1 MKCQEENSDRKAEAF
16 IRADGEVCHE
26 YDEQVCNDRAIAG
39 FIPITAGQKIVA
51 EGVVNGTTQR
61 VFFDLFVDGLLRN
74 SHSQISNTPKKQ
86 RRSTRFNAGFF
97 FDKSR
102 KTLTEG
108 SMLTEELDPEKVR
121 FEPPSKDS
129 VGLIEVRI
137 SMSRYKDEPEY
148 ELEEKNNFEAM
159 STWDERFPNPGY
171 ATLAP
176 THHVRLL
183 TVEPQPTKNAIG
195 TLRSRIN
202 APRPGPGPWAVMR
215 FYYRG
220 KGQPPSCL
228 GDLGLTAP
236 LDMIDEAGYLRAP
249 ISKASHALNLPA
261 IPAGSSE
268 DGESDD
274 DGTPAEQ
281 MTPTS
286 THEDLKAGN
295 DVSAVVPETLENGGE
310 TTSPPRQLRPFSVE
324 AGISNPVVAI
334 DEPSPSLLGSNQSSC
349 ESASAVKPREDSIV
363 KIEAAGYNPR
373 ENGVV
378 GGITA
383 RGGKRANSETPERVR
398 KKVNIEYLALTIN
411 MIRQRKR
418 ELQQIREQRMQAER
432 GAEDGRVGA
441 QRQIL

>member
-1 MKCQEENSDRKAEAF
+1 MKCHEENSDRKAEAF

-26 YDEQVCNDRAIAG
+26 YDEQVCDDGAIAG
-39 FIPITAGQKIVA
+39 FIPISAGQKIVA
-51 EGVVNGTTQR
+51 EGFVHGTTQR
-61 VFFDLFVDGLLRN
+61 VFFDLFVDGVLRN
-74 SHSQISNTPKKQ
+74 SHSQTNNTARKQ

-97 FDKSR
+97 FEKGS

-121 FEPPSKDS
+121 FESPGKDS
-129 VGLIEVRI
+129 VGLIEIRI
-137 SMSRYKDEPEY
+137 SVSRYKDEPAY

-159 STWDERFPNPGY
+159 TTWDERFPNPGY

-176 THHVRLL
+176 THHVRLP
-183 TVEPQPTKNAIG
+183 TVEPQSTKNAIG

-220 KGQPPSCL
+220 KGQSPICL
-228 GDLGLTAP
+228 SDLGLTAP
-236 LDMIDEAGYLRAP
+236 SDMIDEAGYLRAP
-249 ISKASHALNLPA
+249 ISKASHALNLLA

-281 MTPTS
+281 MTRAS

-295 DVSAVVPETLENGGE
+295 DVSAVVPETSENSCE
-310 TTSPPRQLRPFSVE
+310 TTSPPRQLRPLSVE
-324 AGISNPVVAI
+324 TGVSNPAIAI
-334 DEPSPSLLGSNQSSC
+334 DEPSPSLLGSNQSSH
-349 ESASAVKPREDSIV
+349 ESALAVKLREDPIV
-363 KIEAAGYNPR
+363 EAEAAGSNSR
-373 ENGVV
+373 ENGIV

-383 RGGKRANSETPERVR
+383 RGRKRANSETPERVS
-398 KKVNIEYLALTIN
+398 KKVNIEYLTLTIN

-432 GAEDGRVGA
+432 EAENGRVGV